1 MPYRAGGAGPPWA
14 ILAGAAKPTHQVRRP
29 RVDVTIGA
37 VIVAALATFVGATIQ
52 GSLGF
57 GMNLVTVP
65 ALALVLPEALPVAV
79 ITLGLSISIGMLRHE
94 HPALDREIGSAS
106 CRERVWR
113 YVYISVVAVSLTKK
127 ETNNIDRPCQ
137 STNQNTTHN

>member
-79 ITLGLSISIGMLRHE
+79 ITLGLSISIGMLRPE
-94 HPALDREIGSAS
+94 PPARP
-106 CRERVWR
+106 RVGLAWHLAGR
-113 YVYISVVAVSLTKK
+113 VPGGGGA
-127 ETNNIDRPCQ
+127 EGR
-137 STNQNTTHN
+137 

>member
-79 ITLGLSISIGMLRHE
+79 RSEEHTSELQSLMRISYAVFCLKKKKHKLHTASSYHE
-94 HPALDREIGSAS
+94 P
-106 CRERVWR
+106 
-113 YVYISVVAVSLTKK
+113 
-127 ETNNIDRPCQ
+127 
-137 STNQNTTHN
+137 